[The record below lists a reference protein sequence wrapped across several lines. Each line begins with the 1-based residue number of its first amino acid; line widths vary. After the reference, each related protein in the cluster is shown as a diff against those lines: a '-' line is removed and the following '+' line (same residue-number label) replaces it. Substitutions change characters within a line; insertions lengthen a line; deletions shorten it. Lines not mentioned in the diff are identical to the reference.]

1 MDFDPKRSSGS
12 GSELSVG
19 AQTLRTC
26 ATHQLGRLRKF
37 ERKIFTLGEKNS
49 IFPIGAKSVLGS
61 SGNSDFRLQIEKSEF
76 LRSE

>member
-1 MDFDPKRSSGS
+1 MNFDPKRSSGS

-37 ERKIFTLGEKNS
+37 ERKIFTLGEEIP
-49 IFPIGAKSVLGS
+49 IFRVWVKSVFGS
-61 SGNSDFRLQIEKSEF
+61 SGKCDFE
-76 LRSE
+76 